1 MCLRLNQLLFS
12 TSPKNNRFFAR
23 FFFFTIV
30 EDCRSQTNT
39 NLHTD
44 YCYWLL
50 SISKGPQSTLR
61 TFKSYNT
68 VLKVSSRCNRR
79 SVLHVSLTCKSYNR
93 WRSGFR
99 ITKNHE
105 IQDLSESG
113 RRKGKKRLPFSIL
126 IFFLLISL
134 NSLFLSFCQA
144 EFCPANTEPYK
155 MANFLKARL
164 DYARGTHIESF
175 LLIPSL
181 YQNWRSVKENRE
193 RSCEAWHGFK
203 ITDKCNQTILHY
215 WYLLF

>member
-1 MCLRLNQLLFS
+1 MFCDWINCSFQHRQLEKQSILRPL
-12 TSPKNNRFFAR
+12 
-23 FFFFTIV
+23 FFFTIV

-50 SISKGPQSTLR
+50 SISQGPQS

-68 VLKVSSRCNRR
+68 VLKVSSRCNCR
-79 SVLHVSLTCKSYNR
+79 SVLHVSVRYKSYNR

-126 IFFLLISL
+126 LFFLLISL
-134 NSLFLSFCQA
+134 NSLFLSFCKA
-144 EFCPANTEPYK
+144 EFCSANT
-155 MANFLKARL
+155 
-164 DYARGTHIESF
+164 
-175 LLIPSL
+175 
-181 YQNWRSVKENRE
+181 
-193 RSCEAWHGFK
+193 
-203 ITDKCNQTILHY
+203 
-215 WYLLF
+215 